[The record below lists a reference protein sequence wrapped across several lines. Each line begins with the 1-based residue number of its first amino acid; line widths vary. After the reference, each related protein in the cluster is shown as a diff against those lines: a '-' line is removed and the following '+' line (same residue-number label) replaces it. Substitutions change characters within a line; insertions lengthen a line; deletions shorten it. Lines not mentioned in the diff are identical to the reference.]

1 MKFNLPVIVLKG
13 TILLPEAE
21 IKLEFEDEASKNIID
36 EAKLFHD
43 NNLLIVTQNSIEEN
57 IVLSELPKIATIAHI
72 TRKLELP
79 NGKVRIVLKGVK
91 RASVLEYLNI
101 SKNSI
106 ESIVTHIR
114 INQIEEETNRG
125 ILRKLNAELENYINK
140 VPYMSN
146 SLLSLLNGLTDLN
159 KITDIIVN
167 YLPVDL
173 SKKIEYLL
181 QVNPVKRAEMILED
195 MYKEEQLFNIEKNID
210 TKVKKELDNDQ
221 KNFYLKEKIKQLQYE
236 LGELSSK
243 DEDLENLKRKVEELD
258 ASEEIKNKIYY
269 EIKRF
274 ENISS
279 MSPELSIVR
288 NYIDFM
294 INLPWNKKTTD
305 TEDFNLIRENLDK
318 NHYNLKEV
326 KLRIIEYLA
335 VKKHSS
341 SVDTPI
347 ICLVGPPGVGKT
359 TLAYSIAKSIGRKF
373 VKISVGGV
381 DDEAIIKG
389 HIRTYIGATPGK
401 IIDGIKRAKSS
412 NPVFLI
418 DEIDKMSSN
427 YKGDPRSALLEV
439 LDSNQNKYFKDNYL
453 EEEYDLSNVLFITTA
468 NNIDNIPEELKD
480 RLEIISINGYTEL
493 EKLEIVKNYTIP
505 LICSKHG
512 INNIK
517 INDEEIL
524 NIIRYY
530 TKESGLRELER
541 LLSKI
546 VRKIVTDKVISNKRI
561 NLSVKNIEKYLGKR
575 IYEKEA
581 IASEVGIINGL
592 VYTNYG
598 GDITQ
603 IEVNH
608 YNGNGNLILTGS
620 LGDMMLESAKIALSY
635 IKANYKLFNIDY
647 KVFSDDIHINIPN
660 IAIKKEGPS
669 AGITIATAIIS
680 ALSNLSV
687 SKNVALTGEIT
698 LRGNVLKIG
707 GLKEKVIGA
716 YINNIDTIF
725 IPYSNISDLDN
736 IPKEIKNKITF
747 IPVKKYEEVY
757 KFLKDNENVNKNIKN
772 T

>member
-13 TILLPEAE
+13 TIILPEAE
-21 IKLEFEDEASKNIID
+21 IKLEFEDEVSKNII
-36 EAKLFHD
+36 EESELFHD
-43 NNLLIVTQNSIEEN
+43 NNLLIVTQNGIDEN
-57 IVLSELPKIATIAHI
+57 IIINELPHIGTIAHI

-91 RASVLEYLNI
+91 RAQILEYLNI
-101 SKNSI
+101 SKDSL
-106 ESIVTHIR
+106 ESIVSSIR
-114 INQIEEETNRG
+114 NPYIDEETNKG
-125 ILRKLNAELENYINK
+125 LLRKLNVELENYINK

-146 SLLSLLNGLTDLN
+146 SLLSLISDTTDLN

-167 YLPVDL
+167 YLPIEI
-173 SKKIEYLL
+173 SKKLEYL
-181 QVNPVKRAEMILED
+181 VETNPVKRVEKILQD
-195 MYKEEQLFNIEKNID
+195 MYKEEQLFNIEKSID
-210 TKVKKELDNDQ
+210 TKVKKELDNDE
-221 KNFYLKEKIKQLQYE
+221 KNFYLKEKIKLLKSE
-236 LGELSSK
+236 LGEISPKEEEIEKL
-243 DEDLENLKRKVEELD
+243 RKSVQELD
-258 ASEEIKNKIYY
+258 ANEDIKNKIIY
-269 EIKRF
+269 EIDRY
-274 ENISS
+274 ENMSS
-279 MSPELSIVR
+279 MSPELSTVR

-294 INLPWNKKTTD
+294 LSLPWNKQTTD
-305 TEDFNLIRENLDK
+305 IEDFKLIRENLDK
-318 NHYNLKEV
+318 KHYDLNEV

-359 TLAYSIAKSIGRKF
+359 TLAYSIAESIGRKF

-389 HIRTYIGATPGK
+389 HIRTYIGSSPGK

-418 DEIDKMSSN
+418 DEIDKMSN
-427 YKGDPRSALLEV
+427 TYKGDPRSALLEV

-468 NNIDNIPEELKD
+468 NNIDNIPQELRD
-480 RLEIISINGYTEL
+480 RLEIININGYTEL
-493 EKLEIVKNYTIP
+493 DKLEITKKHIIP
-505 LICSKHG
+505 TICSKHG
-512 INNIK
+512 IGNIK
-517 INDEEIL
+517 ISDEDIL

-541 LLSKI
+541 LISKI

-561 NLSVKNIEKYLGKR
+561 VLTIKNIEDYLGKR
-575 IYEKEA
+575 IYEKEE
-581 IASEVGIINGL
+581 ISSEVGIVNSL

-608 YNGNGNLILTGS
+608 YEGSGNITLTGS
-620 LGDMMLESAKIALSY
+620 LGDVMLESAKIALSY
-635 IKANYKLFNIDY
+635 IKANHKLFNIDY
-647 KVFSDDIHINIPN
+647 NIFKDDIHINIPN

-669 AGITIATAIIS
+669 AGISITTAIIS
-680 ALSNLSV
+680 ALSNMSV
-687 SKNVALTGEIT
+687 NKNIAFTGEIT
-698 LRGNVLKIG
+698 LRGNILKIG

-716 YINNIDTIF
+716 YLNNIDTIF
-725 IPYSNISDLDN
+725 IPHSNLNDLDF
-736 IPKEIKNKITF
+736 IPEEIKSKITF

-757 KFLKDNENVNKNIKN
+757 EYLKGEKN
-772 T
+772 

>member
-13 TILLPEAE
+13 TIILPEAE
-21 IKLEFEDEASKNIID
+21 IKLEFEDEVSKNII
-36 EAKLFHD
+36 EESELFHD
-43 NNLLIVTQNSIEEN
+43 NNLLIVTQSGIDEN
-57 IVLSELPKIATIAHI
+57 IIINELPNIGTIAHI

-91 RASVLEYLNI
+91 RAQILEYLNI
-101 SKNSI
+101 SKDSL
-106 ESIVTHIR
+106 ESIVSSIR
-114 INQIEEETNRG
+114 NPYIDEETNRG
-125 ILRKLNAELENYINK
+125 LLRKLNVELENYINK

-146 SLLSLLNGLTDLN
+146 SLLSLISDTTDLN

-167 YLPVDL
+167 YLPIDI
-173 SKKIEYLL
+173 SKKLEYLL
-181 QVNPVKRAEMILED
+181 EISPVKRVEMILQD
-195 MYKEEQLFNIEKNID
+195 MYKEEQLFNIEKSID
-210 TKVKKELDNDQ
+210 TKVKKELDNDE
-221 KNFYLKEKIKQLQYE
+221 KNFYLKEKIKLLKSE
-236 LGELSSK
+236 LGEISPK
-243 DEDLENLKRKVEELD
+243 EEEIENLRKSVHELD
-258 ASEEIKNKIYY
+258 CDEEIKNKIIY
-269 EIKRF
+269 EIDRY
-274 ENISS
+274 ENMSS

-294 INLPWNKKTTD
+294 LSLPWNKKTTD
-305 TEDFNLIRENLDK
+305 IEDFKLIRENLDK
-318 NHYNLKEV
+318 KHYDLNEV

-359 TLAYSIAKSIGRKF
+359 TLAYSIAEAIGRKF

-389 HIRTYIGATPGK
+389 HIRTYIGSSPGK
-401 IIDGIKRAKSS
+401 IIDGIRRAKSS

-418 DEIDKMSSN
+418 DEIDKMSN
-427 YKGDPRSALLEV
+427 TYKGDPRSALLEV

-468 NNIDNIPEELKD
+468 NNIDNIPNELRD
-480 RLEIISINGYTEL
+480 RLEIININGYTEL
-493 EKLEIVKNYTIP
+493 EKLEITKKHIIP
-505 LICSKHG
+505 TICSKHG
-512 INNIK
+512 IGNIK
-517 INDEEIL
+517 ISDEDIL

-541 LLSKI
+541 LISKI

-561 NLSVKNIEKYLGKR
+561 VLTIKNIEEYLGKR
-575 IYEKEA
+575 IYDKEE
-581 IASEVGIINGL
+581 IISEVGIVNSL

-608 YNGNGNLILTGS
+608 YEGSGNITLTGS
-620 LGDMMLESAKIALSY
+620 LGDVMLESAKIALSY
-635 IKANYKLFNIDY
+635 IKANHKLFNIDY
-647 KVFSDDIHINIPN
+647 TIFKDDIHINIPN

-669 AGITIATAIIS
+669 AGISITTAIIS

-687 SKNVALTGEIT
+687 NKNIAFTGEIT
-698 LRGNVLKIG
+698 LRGNILKIG

-716 YINNIDTIF
+716 YLNNIDTIF
-725 IPYSNISDLDN
+725 IPYSNINDLDS
-736 IPKEIKNKITF
+736 IPQEIKSKIKF

-757 KFLKDNENVNKNIKN
+757 EYLKGEVN
-772 T
+772 

>member
-21 IKLEFEDEASKNIID
+21 IKLEFEDEVSKNIID
-36 EAKLFHD
+36 ESELFHD

-57 IVLSELPKIATIAHI
+57 IIINELPNIGTIAHI

-79 NGKVRIVLKGVK
+79 NGKVRVVLKGVK
-91 RASVLEYLNI
+91 RAHILEYLNI
-101 SKNSI
+101 SKDSI
-106 ESIVTHIR
+106 ESIVSYIR
-114 INQIEEETNRG
+114 NQTIDEETNRG
-125 ILRKLNAELENYINK
+125 ILRKLNLELENYINK

-146 SLLSLLNGLTDLN
+146 SLLSLISDTTDLN

-167 YLPVDL
+167 HLPIEV
-173 SKKIEYLL
+173 SKKIEYLV
-181 QVNPVKRAEMILED
+181 QINPIKRVEMILQD
-195 MYKEEQLFNIEKNID
+195 MYKEEQLFNIEKKLD
-210 TKVKKELDNDQ
+210 TKVKKELDNDE
-221 KNFYLKEKIKQLQYE
+221 KNFYLKEKIKQLKSE
-236 LGELSSK
+236 LGEISPK
-243 DEDLENLKRKVEELD
+243 EDEIENLKNKVEELNANED
-258 ASEEIKNKIYY
+258 IKNKILY
-269 EIKRF
+269 EIDRY
-274 ENISS
+274 ENMSS
-279 MSPELSIVR
+279 MSPEVSIVR

-294 INLPWNKKTTD
+294 INLPWGNTTID
-305 TEDFNLIRENLDK
+305 IEDFNLIKENLDK
-318 NHYNLKEV
+318 NHYDLYEV
-326 KLRIIEYLA
+326 KQRIIEYLA
-335 VKKHSS
+335 VKKYSNNI
-341 SVDTPI
+341 DAPI

-359 TLAYSIAKSIGRKF
+359 TLAYSIAESIGRKF

-468 NNIDNIPEELKD
+468 NNIDAIPEELKD
-480 RLEIISINGYTEL
+480 RLEIININGYTEL
-493 EKLEIVKNYTIP
+493 DKLEIVKTHLIP
-505 LICSKHG
+505 TICSRHG

-517 INDEEIL
+517 INDEQIL

-541 LLSKI
+541 LISKI

-561 NLSVKNIEKYLGKR
+561 NLTIKNIEEYLGKK
-575 IYEKEA
+575 IYEKEE
-581 IASEVGIINGL
+581 IISEIGIVNSL

-598 GDITQ
+598 GDITS

-608 YNGNGNLILTGS
+608 YEGSGNITLTGS
-620 LGDMMLESAKIALSY
+620 LGDVMMESAKIALSY
-635 IKANYKLFNIDY
+635 IKSNYKLFNIDY
-647 KVFSDDIHINIPN
+647 SIFKDDIHINIPN

-669 AGITIATAIIS
+669 AGISITTALIS
-680 ALSNLSV
+680 ALSNMSV
-687 SKNVALTGEIT
+687 SKNVAFTGEIT

-725 IPYSNISDLDN
+725 IPFSNIGDLDS
-736 IPKEIKNKITF
+736 IPIEIKDKIKF

-757 KFLKDNENVNKNIKN
+757 EYLKGGSYV
-772 T
+772 

>member
-1 MKFNLPVIVLKG
+1 MNFNLPVIVLKG
-13 TILLPEAE
+13 TILMPEAE
-21 IKLEFEDEASKNIID
+21 IKLEFEDEVSKNIIE
-36 EAKLFHD
+36 EAELFHD
-43 NNLLIVTQNSIEEN
+43 NNLLIVTQNNIEEN
-57 IVLSELPKIATIAHI
+57 VLLNELPRITTIAHI

-79 NGKVRIVLKGVK
+79 NGKIRIVLKGVK
-91 RASVLEYLNI
+91 RGRVLEYLNMG
-101 SKNSI
+101 KNSI
-106 ESIVTHIR
+106 ESIVTPIK
-114 INQIEEETNRG
+114 IPQIDEETNRG
-125 ILRKLNAELENYINK
+125 ILRKLNVELENYINK

-146 SLLSLLNGLTDLN
+146 SLLSLINGLTDLN

-181 QVNPVKRAEMILED
+181 QVDPVKRVEMILED

-221 KNFYLKEKIKQLQYE
+221 KNFYLKEKIKFLQDE
-236 LGELSSK
+236 LGELSPR
-243 DEDLENLKRKVEELD
+243 DEDVKNLKKSVEELD
-258 ASEEIKNKIYY
+258 TSEEIKNKIYY
-269 EIKRF
+269 EINRY
-274 ENISS
+274 ENMST

-294 INLPWNKKTTD
+294 INLPWNNKTTD
-305 TEDFNLIRENLDK
+305 IEDFSLIKDSLNKSHYALD
-318 NHYNLKEV
+318 EV

-468 NNIDNIPEELKD
+468 NNIENIPEELKD
-480 RLEIISINGYTEL
+480 RLEIININGYTEL

-505 LICSKHG
+505 ITCYKHG
-512 INNIK
+512 INDIK
-517 INDEEIL
+517 ISDENIL

-530 TKESGLRELER
+530 TKEFGIRELER
-541 LLSKI
+541 LISKI

-561 NLSVKNIEKYLGKR
+561 NLTIKNIEDYLGKR
-575 IYEKEA
+575 IYEKEE
-581 IASEVGIINGL
+581 IISEIGTINSL
-592 VYTNYG
+592 VYTTYG

-608 YNGNGNLILTGS
+608 YKGNGEIILTGS
-620 LGDMMLESAKIALSY
+620 LGDVMMESAKIAISY
-635 IKANYKLFNIDY
+635 IKSNYKLFDIDY
-647 KVFSDDIHINIPN
+647 KVFDDDIHINIPN
-660 IAIKKEGPS
+660 ISIKKEGPS
-669 AGITIATAIIS
+669 AGLTITTALIS

-687 SKNVALTGEIT
+687 NKNIAFTGEIT
-698 LRGNVLKIG
+698 LRGNILKIG

-725 IPYSNISDLDN
+725 IPYSNISDLDS
-736 IPKEIKNKITF
+736 IPTEIKNKIKF

-757 KFLKDNENVNKNIKN
+757 DYLKGDKHD
-772 T
+772 

>member
-13 TILLPEAE
+13 TIILPEAE
-21 IKLEFEDEASKNIID
+21 IKLEFEDEVSKNIIE
-36 EAKLFHD
+36 EAELFHD
-43 NNLLIVTQNSIEEN
+43 NNLLIVTQNGIDEN
-57 IVLSELPKIATIAHI
+57 IIINELPNIGTIAHI

-91 RASVLEYLNI
+91 RAQVLEYLNI
-101 SKNSI
+101 SKDSL
-106 ESIVTHIR
+106 ESIVSSIR
-114 INQIEEETNRG
+114 NPYIDEETNKG
-125 ILRKLNAELENYINK
+125 LLRKLNVELENYINK

-146 SLLSLLNGLTDLN
+146 SLLSLISDTTDLN

-167 YLPVDL
+167 YLPIDI
-173 SKKIEYLL
+173 SKKLEYLL
-181 QVNPVKRAEMILED
+181 EVSPVKRVEMILQD
-195 MYKEEQLFNIEKNID
+195 MYKEEQLFNIEKSID
-210 TKVKKELDNDQ
+210 TKVKKELDNDE
-221 KNFYLKEKIKQLQYE
+221 KNFYLKEKIKLLKSE
-236 LGELSSK
+236 LGEISPK
-243 DEDLENLKRKVEELD
+243 EEEIENLRKSVEELN
-258 ASEEIKNKIYY
+258 ASEEIKDKIIY
-269 EIKRF
+269 EIDRY
-274 ENISS
+274 ENMSNI
-279 MSPELSIVR
+279 SPELSIVR

-294 INLPWNKKTTD
+294 LGLPWNNTTTD
-305 TEDFNLIRENLDK
+305 IEDFKLIRENLDK
-318 NHYNLKEV
+318 KHYDLNEV

-359 TLAYSIAKSIGRKF
+359 TLAYSIAEAIGRKF

-389 HIRTYIGATPGK
+389 HIRTYIGSSPGK
-401 IIDGIKRAKSS
+401 IIDGIRRAKSS

-418 DEIDKMSSN
+418 DEIDKMSN
-427 YKGDPRSALLEV
+427 TYKGDPRSALLEV

-468 NNIDNIPEELKD
+468 NNIDNIPNELRD
-480 RLEIISINGYTEL
+480 RLEIININGYTEL
-493 EKLEIVKNYTIP
+493 EKLEITKKHIIP
-505 LICSKHG
+505 TICSKHG
-512 INNIK
+512 IGNIK
-517 INDEEIL
+517 ISDEDIL

-541 LLSKI
+541 LISKI

-561 NLSVKNIEKYLGKR
+561 VLTIKNIEDYLGKR
-575 IYEKEA
+575 IYDKEE
-581 IASEVGIINGL
+581 IVSEVGIVNSL
-592 VYTNYG
+592 VYTSFG
-598 GDITQ
+598 GDITS

-608 YNGNGNLILTGS
+608 YEGSGNITLTGS
-620 LGDMMLESAKIALSY
+620 LGDVMLESAKIALSY

-647 KVFSDDIHINIPN
+647 NIFKDDIHINIPN

-669 AGITIATAIIS
+669 AGISITTAIIS
-680 ALSNLSV
+680 ALSNMSV
-687 SKNVALTGEIT
+687 NKNIAFTGEIT

-716 YINNIDTIF
+716 YLNNIDTIF
-725 IPYSNISDLDN
+725 IPHSNINDLDF
-736 IPKEIKNKITF
+736 IPQEIKSKIKF

-757 KFLKDNENVNKNIKN
+757 EYLKGENN
-772 T
+772 

>member
-13 TILLPEAE
+13 TIILPEAE
-21 IKLEFEDEASKNIID
+21 IKLEFEDEVSKNII
-36 EAKLFHD
+36 EESELFHD
-43 NNLLIVTQNSIEEN
+43 NNLLIVTQSGIDEN
-57 IVLSELPKIATIAHI
+57 IIINELPHIGTIAHI

-91 RASVLEYLNI
+91 RAQILEYLNI
-101 SKNSI
+101 SKDSL
-106 ESIVTHIR
+106 ESIVSSIR
-114 INQIEEETNRG
+114 NPYIDEETNRG
-125 ILRKLNAELENYINK
+125 LLRKLNVELENYINK

-146 SLLSLLNGLTDLN
+146 SLLSLISDTTDLN

-167 YLPVDL
+167 YLPIDI
-173 SKKIEYLL
+173 SKKLEYLL
-181 QVNPVKRAEMILED
+181 EVSPVKRVEMILQD
-195 MYKEEQLFNIEKNID
+195 MYKEEQLFNIEKSID
-210 TKVKKELDNDQ
+210 TKVKKELDNDE
-221 KNFYLKEKIKQLQYE
+221 KNFYLKEKIKLLKSE
-236 LGELSSK
+236 LGEISPK
-243 DEDLENLKRKVEELD
+243 EEEIENLRKSVEELD
-258 ASEEIKNKIYY
+258 CNEEIKNKIIY
-269 EIKRF
+269 EIDRY
-274 ENISS
+274 ENMSS

-294 INLPWNKKTTD
+294 LSLPWNNTTTD
-305 TEDFNLIRENLDK
+305 IEDFKLIRENLDK
-318 NHYNLKEV
+318 KHYDLNEV

-359 TLAYSIAKSIGRKF
+359 TLAYSIAEAIGRKF

-389 HIRTYIGATPGK
+389 HIRTYIGSSPGK
-401 IIDGIKRAKSS
+401 IIDGIRRAKSS

-418 DEIDKMSSN
+418 DEIDKMSN
-427 YKGDPRSALLEV
+427 TYKGDPRSALLEV

-468 NNIDNIPEELKD
+468 NNIDNIPNELRD
-480 RLEIISINGYTEL
+480 RLEIININGYTEL
-493 EKLEIVKNYTIP
+493 DKLEITKKHIIP
-505 LICSKHG
+505 TICSKHG
-512 INNIK
+512 IGNIK
-517 INDEEIL
+517 ISDEDIL

-541 LLSKI
+541 LISKI

-561 NLSVKNIEKYLGKR
+561 VLTIKNIEEYLGKR
-575 IYEKEA
+575 IYDKEE
-581 IASEVGIINGL
+581 IVSEVGIVNSL
-592 VYTNYG
+592 VYTNFG
-598 GDITQ
+598 GDITS

-608 YNGNGNLILTGS
+608 YEGSGNITLTGS
-620 LGDMMLESAKIALSY
+620 LGEVMLESAKIALSY
-635 IKANYKLFNIDY
+635 IKANHKLFNIDY
-647 KVFSDDIHINIPN
+647 SIFKDDIHINIPN

-669 AGITIATAIIS
+669 AGISITTAIIS

-687 SKNVALTGEIT
+687 NKNIAFTGEIT
-698 LRGNVLKIG
+698 LRGNILKIG

-716 YINNIDTIF
+716 YLNNIDTIF
-725 IPYSNISDLDN
+725 IPYSNLNDLDS
-736 IPKEIKNKITF
+736 IPQEIKSKIKF

-757 KFLKDNENVNKNIKN
+757 EYLKGEVN
-772 T
+772 